1 MLLLMVFPLFMAIW
15 LGLNFMT
22 FRNMGAPEFIG
33 LRNYAE
39 VLSDE
44 RFWQSFRFTLLFM
57 FVTVPAEM
65 VIGFIVALLLDQIS
79 ARIRGIYLAAFL
91 LPFIV
96 VPVVGTLMF
105 KQLFEPSGPI
115 AWFFRSVLQNRFVM
129 SEGTVKTLI
138 FMHAIWYV
146 TPYVIVTLFAGLQTL
161 STSLIE
167 AAQIDGANRWNQIR
181 YVAIPHLS
189 KLLVMVGMIS
199 LMDAYRVFDSVFVLT
214 EQNAIYKADTVML
227 YNFDVALSVQ
237 RLGKANAM
245 AVLTVVGIMV
255 ILIPFVIRTYRDQM
269 EER

>member
-1 MLLLMVFPLFMAIW
+1 
-15 LGLNFMT
+15 
-22 FRNMGAPEFIG
+22 
-33 LRNYAE
+33 
-39 VLSDE
+39 
-44 RFWQSFRFTLLFM
+44 
-57 FVTVPAEM
+57 
-65 VIGFIVALLLDQIS
+65 
-79 ARIRGIYLAAFL
+79 
-91 LPFIV
+91 
-96 VPVVGTLMF
+96 
-105 KQLFEPSGPI
+105 
-115 AWFFRSVLQNRFVM
+115 M